1 MRKESLDKD
10 NMKPTTTGKAFV
22 VWIGILIISISAAS
36 TATTNQT
43 TSARVSEILLKF
55 PAQSPAAKLSAA
67 AEILALGEAG
77 IEDVCRRLSPP
88 GMADDSLA
96 RYALEAASD
105 YAARPGAENDR
116 RLYAKAVIKA
126 LKKAADPDVQ
136 AFLIRRLQMAGG
148 AESVKPLGRYL
159 SDATQGG
166 PAAEALLAVGTPDAE
181 KELVKALGRKDGK
194 NTAAIIEALGEL
206 RSREAIPKILSFAAS
221 ADSRVREMSLYALA
235 NIGDPRAEPV
245 LSQIPVASSPT
256 ERARAASLY
265 VLFARRAA
273 ELGRKDDALRI
284 SRSLLAKNLGA
295 DEGQVRSAALTL
307 MAEIL
312 GDKVLSDLL
321 QAMDSPDA
329 AFRERALE
337 LSSAIPGE
345 EVTAEWIGRAA
356 EVSPEA
362 QAQIVAMLGRREDP
376 SALNFIRDRLRSEFS
391 PVRIASIGAA
401 ARLGQTRVIS
411 DLAPIWQTAN
421 EQEAAALKAAFLG
434 FPEDEA
440 LGTAVKAYPGASL
453 PAKAAIIAILGE
465 RRAGD
470 HAGIVLAGAANEDK
484 AVRKSSVKALA
495 NVVRA
500 QDLAQ
505 LIGLILASAEVDPAD
520 MGLLQDALAASAR
533 QIPDPEK
540 RADLVVDA
548 MQKEKSPKRLDLL
561 RSLAKIGGHGA
572 RRAVLAEIQN
582 PDPRVQAVAVY
593 TLAGWPEF
601 EAASD
606 LLNIAR
612 KAGESGNRNFVFR
625 ALQGYVRLAG
635 ESGPS
640 AENKLAMIKDALDIA
655 REPAEKNLII
665 AGLGGIKAEES
676 LRMLARFLDNPA
688 YQDKAAQAVI
698 RAALPSAGKS
708 GLSGLDCA
716 WILKRAAQFSENEY
730 ERDQIEKY
738 ANALLEAKGFTPL
751 FNGKDL
757 SGWKGLVKDPP
768 ARAKMSPE
776 TLKKEQAAAD
786 DDMRRH
792 WQVIEDTLVFDGQG
806 HSLCTDRDYADFEL
820 FVDWKIEPEGDSG
833 IYLRGSPQVQIWDP
847 AQHPEGSG
855 GLYNNQAGPSAPLR
869 PADHP
874 VGEWNTFYIRMAGER
889 VTGYLNNVLVVD
901 NAVMENYWER
911 EKPIYPSG
919 QIELQAHSTPLHFK
933 NIYIREIPAGQA
945 NRLLSEEEEAEG
957 FVPLF
962 NGSDL
967 TGWVGDTKG
976 YIVEDGKIVVDP
988 ERGSG
993 NLYTASEY
1001 SDFVFRFEFKLTPGA
1016 NNGLGIRA
1024 PLEGDAAYAGLE
1036 IQILDDTAPE
1046 YKDLKPY
1053 QYHGSVYGVVPAKR
1067 GFLKPVGEWNEE
1079 EVVVRGRRV
1088 TIKLNG
1094 VTIVDADLDQ
1104 AATPQT
1110 LDGRDHPGLERE
1122 RGHIGFLGHGSRLE
1136 FRRIRI
1142 KVL

>member
-1 MRKESLDKD
+1 MKEESLDK
-10 NMKPTTTGKAFV
+10 MKPTLARKELV
-22 VWIGILIISISAAS
+22 IWLGIFAIAVSAAS
-36 TATTNQT
+36 AAPAQQT

-55 PAQSPAAKLSAA
+55 PAQSPTDKLSAA
-67 AEILALGEAG
+67 AEIFALGEAG
-77 IEDVCRRLSPP
+77 IEDVCRRLTPP
-88 GMADDSLA
+88 GKADDSLA

-116 RLYAKAVIKA
+116 RLYAKAVVKA
-126 LKKAADPDVQ
+126 LNKAADPDVQ

-159 SDATQGG
+159 SDAKLGE
-166 PAAEALLAVGTPDAE
+166 PAAEALRAIGTADAE
-181 KELVKALGRKDGK
+181 KELLKALGRKDRK
-194 NTAAIIEALGEL
+194 NTAAIVEALGGL
-206 RSREAIPKILSFAAS
+206 RSREAVAKILSFAAS

-245 LSQIPVASSPT
+245 LSRIPVASSPT

-307 MAEIL
+307 MSEIL
-312 GDKVLSDLL
+312 GDKVLTHLL

-337 LSSAIPGE
+337 LASAIPGE
-345 EVTAEWIGRAA
+345 EATAEWTGRAA
-356 EVSPEA
+356 VVSPEA
-362 QAQIVAMLGRREDP
+362 RAQIVAMLGRRGDP
-376 SALNFIRDRLRSEFS
+376 SALPLIKDGLQSEFS
-391 PVRIASIGAA
+391 PVRVASIGAA
-401 ARLGQTRVIS
+401 AGLGRTGIIP
-411 DLAPIWQTAN
+411 DLAPLWPTADT
-421 EQEAAALKAAFLG
+421 QEAAALKAVFLG
-434 FPEDEA
+434 FPEDEG
-440 LGTAVKAYPGASL
+440 LGAAVKAYPGASL

-465 RRAGD
+465 RRARD
-470 HAGIVLAGAANEDK
+470 HAGIVLAGAVHEDD
-484 AVRKSSVKALA
+484 AVRKNSLKALA

-500 QDLAQ
+500 QDLPQ
-505 LIGLILASAEVDPAD
+505 LIGLILASAGADPAD
-520 MGLLQDALAASAR
+520 MGLLQDALAASTR

-540 RADLVVDA
+540 RADPVVDA
-548 MQKEKSPKRLDLL
+548 MQKEKSPNRLDLL
-561 RSLAKIGGHGA
+561 RSLAKIGGDKA
-572 RRAVLAEIQN
+572 RQAVLAQIQN

-601 EAASD
+601 EAAAD
-606 LLNIAR
+606 LLNVAR

-635 ESGPS
+635 ESGLS
-640 AENKLAMIKDALDIA
+640 AERKLVMIKDALDIA

-665 AGLGGIKAEES
+665 SGLGGIKAEES
-676 LRMLARFLDNPA
+676 LQMLARFLDDPA
-688 YQDKAAQAVI
+688 FQVRAAQAVVK
-698 RAALPSAGKS
+698 AALPSAGTP

-730 ERDQIEKY
+730 EREQVEKY
-738 ANALLEAKGFTPL
+738 ANALLEAEGFELL

-768 ARAKMSPE
+768 ARAKMSPD

-792 WQVIEDTLVFDGQG
+792 WQVIEGTLVFDGQG

-820 FVDWKIEPEGDSG
+820 FVDWKIEPGGDSG
-833 IYLRGSPQVQIWDP
+833 VYLRGSPQVQIWDP

-874 VGEWNTFYIRMAGER
+874 VGEWNTFYVRMAGRR
-889 VTGYLNNVLVVD
+889 VTCYLNGTLVVD
-901 NAVMENYWER
+901 NTVMENYWER
-911 EKPIYPSG
+911 DKPIYPSG

-945 NRLLSEEEEAEG
+945 NRPLSEVEEAEG
-957 FVPLF
+957 FASLF

-976 YIVEDGKIVVDP
+976 YAVEDGKIIVDP

-1001 SDFVFRFEFKLTPGA
+1001 GDFAVRFEFKLTPGA

-1067 GFLKPVGEWNEE
+1067 GFLRPVGEWNEE
-1079 EVVVRGRRV
+1079 EVVVRGRRITV
-1088 TIKLNG
+1088 TLNG

-1104 AATPQT
+1104 AATQQT
-1110 LDGRDHPGLERE
+1110 LDGRDHPGLKRE

-1142 KVL
+1142 RVL

>member
-1 MRKESLDKD
+1 MKEQSLD
-10 NMKPTTTGKAFV
+10 NMKPTLTRKAFV
-22 VWIGILIISISAAS
+22 VWLGIFAIAVCAA
-36 TATTNQT
+36 TAVPAGQR
-43 TSARVSEILLKF
+43 TSVRVSEILLKF
-55 PAQSPAAKLSAA
+55 PAQSPADKLSAG
-67 AEILALGEAG
+67 AEIFALGEAG

-88 GMADDSLA
+88 GKADDSLA

-116 RLYAKAVIKA
+116 RLYIKAVVKA
-126 LKKAADPDVQ
+126 LNKAADTDVQ
-136 AFLIRRLQMAGG
+136 AFLIRRLRIAGG

-159 SDATQGG
+159 SDAKLGE

-181 KELVKALGRKDGK
+181 KELLKALGRKDRK

-206 RSREAIPKILSFAAS
+206 RSREAVAKILSFAAS
-221 ADSRVREMSLYALA
+221 ADSRIREMSLYALA

-245 LSQIPVASSPT
+245 LSRIPVASSPT

-273 ELGRKDDALRI
+273 ELGRRDDALRI

-307 MAEIL
+307 VAEIL

-337 LSSAIPGE
+337 LASAIPGE
-345 EVTAEWIGRAA
+345 EVTAELIGRAA

-362 QAQIVAMLGRREDP
+362 RAQIIVMLGRRGDP
-376 SALNFIRDRLRSEFS
+376 SALTFIKDRLRSEFS
-391 PVRIASIGAA
+391 SVRIASIGTA
-401 ARLGQTRVIS
+401 ARLGRS
-411 DLAPIWQTAN
+411 DVVADLSALWQSAD
-421 EQEAAALKAAFLG
+421 EQEASALKAAFLG
-434 FPEDEA
+434 FPEGEA
-440 LGTAVKAYPGASL
+440 LGAAVEAYPGASV
-453 PAKAAIIAILGE
+453 PAKAAIIDILGE
-465 RRAGD
+465 RVARD
-470 HAGIVLAGAANEDK
+470 HAGIVLAGAVHEDE
-484 AVRKSSVKALA
+484 AVRKSSLKALA

-500 QDLAQ
+500 QDLPQ
-505 LIGLILASAEVDPAD
+505 LIGLILASAGADPAD

-533 QIPDPEK
+533 QTPEQAK

-548 MQKEKSPKRLDLL
+548 MHKEKIPNRLDLL
-561 RSLAKIGGHGA
+561 RSLAKIGGSRA

-582 PDPRVQAVAVY
+582 PNPRVQAVAVY

-625 ALQGYVRLAG
+625 AIQGYVRLVG
-635 ESGPS
+635 ESGFPP
-640 AENKLAMIKDALDIA
+640 EKKLLLIKDALDLA
-655 REPAEKNLII
+655 KEPAEKNLII

-676 LRMLARFLDNPA
+676 LRMLARFLDDPA
-688 YQDKAAQAVI
+688 FQARAAQAVVK
-698 RAALPSAGKS
+698 AALPSAENP
-708 GLSGLDCA
+708 GLSGVDCA
-716 WILKRAAQFSENEY
+716 WILKRAGRFSDNEY
-730 ERDQIEKY
+730 EREQVEKY
-738 ANALLEAKGFTPL
+738 ANRLLEAEGFKPL

-768 ARAKMSPE
+768 ARAEMSPS
-776 TLKKEQAAAD
+776 TLRKEQAAAD
-786 DDMRRH
+786 DDIRRH
-792 WQVIEDTLVFDGQG
+792 WQVIEGTLVFDGQG
-806 HSLCTDRDYADFEL
+806 HNLCTDKDYADFEL
-820 FVDWKIEPEGDSG
+820 FVDWKIESEGDSG

-855 GLYNNQAGPSAPLR
+855 GLYNNKVGPSAPLR

-874 VGEWNTFYIRMAGER
+874 VGEWNTFYIRMVGER
-889 VTGYLNNVLVVD
+889 LTCYLNSVLVVD
-901 NAVMENYWER
+901 DIVMENYWER
-911 EKPIYPSG
+911 DKSIYSSG
-919 QIELQAHSTPLHFK
+919 QIELQSHSTPLYFK
-933 NIYIREIPAGQA
+933 NIYIREIPAGEA
-945 NRLLSEEEEAEG
+945 NRLLREEEEAEG

-967 TGWVGDTKG
+967 TGWVGDAKG

-988 ERGSG
+988 ESGSG

-1024 PLEGDAAYAGLE
+1024 PFDGDAAYAGLE

-1067 GFLKPVGEWNEE
+1067 GFLKPVGEWNE
-1079 EVVVRGRRV
+1079 
-1088 TIKLNG
+1088 
-1094 VTIVDADLDQ
+1094 
-1104 AATPQT
+1104 
-1110 LDGRDHPGLERE
+1110 
-1122 RGHIGFLGHGSRLE
+1122 
-1136 FRRIRI
+1136 
-1142 KVL
+1142 